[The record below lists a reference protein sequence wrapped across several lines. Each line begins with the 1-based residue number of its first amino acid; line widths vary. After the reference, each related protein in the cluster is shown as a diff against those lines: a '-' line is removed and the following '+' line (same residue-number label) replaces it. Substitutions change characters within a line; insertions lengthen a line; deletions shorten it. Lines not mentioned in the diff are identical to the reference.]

1 MIENI
6 TIFMPWFWLVIM
18 VICIFIEAFTMN
30 LTTIWGA
37 IASLPIIF
45 IAKTTL
51 PIKWQLLI
59 FALLTVILVIFT
71 RPFAIKKLKIGK
83 DKTNVNSMIG
93 EEVLITKTVSK
104 FQKGEAKAKNGVIWT
119 VTANSDVEI
128 PIGTTVKVVDVNG
141 NTLIIENI

>member
-6 TIFMPWFWLVIM
+6 TVFMPWIWLGLM

-37 IASLPIIF
+37 VSCLPLIF
-45 IAKTTL
+45 ISKTNL
-51 PIKWQLLI
+51 SIKWQLLI

-71 RPFAIKKLKIGK
+71 RPFVVKKLKIGK

-93 EEVLITKTVSK
+93 EEVLITKSVSK

-119 VTANSDVEI
+119 VSSKTDEEI
-128 PIGTTVKVVDVNG
+128 PVDATVKVIEVNG
-141 NTLIIENI
+141 NTLIVENI